1 MALSY
6 HYYYFFLSLVNGT
19 DRYCVHTVALEV
31 YAIPPG
37 VWKARRSAR
46 AFGAASVR
54 PSALWLSSAAG
65 GSAGLPSS
73 PLTFTSRR
81 KETLPFSWVPTTP
94 SQSATDP
101 RGASVRHTDATHNVC
116 NTRIHRHANASSV
129 FSLEDTSRRVESF
142 LSRAQAQTMYV
153 PEVYIRPQPLSP
165 WPLQITHICSPL

>member
-65 GSAGLPSS
+65 GSAGSPSS

-116 NTRIHRHANASSV
+116 THASTDTQTLPQSSLWKIHPGVWRA
-129 FSLEDTSRRVESF
+129 FSPVRKHRRCMYPKSTF
-142 LSRAQAQTMYV
+142 ARNLSLPGPCR
-153 PEVYIRPQPLSP
+153 
-165 WPLQITHICSPL
+165 